1 MAQQL
6 GVVRLVFGSRLSNSY
21 FCIVLHLS
29 FVSRGYCGWSFITT
43 WQNFDHLRL
52 VRDTTE
58 CTCGGISIG
67 GWQSGEDLPWMTV
80 TSHRSLPPKGKSR
93 KHIEHYHFS
102 LTNTCPWSY
111 DQLSSAILPCC
122 HNDLLPFDHRL
133 NLMKAWVTIH
143 LSPCGCDR
151 HCFTKWEQ

>member
-29 FVSRGYCGWSFITT
+29 FVSRVYCGWSFITT

-58 CTCGGISIG
+58 CTCESISIE
-67 GWQSGEDLPWMTV
+67 GWQSGEDLRWMTV
-80 TSHRSLPPKGKSR
+80 ISHRSLPPKGKSR

-102 LTNTCPWSY
+102 LTSTCPWSWLVVFSHMIGCPL
-111 DQLSSAILPCC
+111 DIRPS
-122 HNDLLPFDHRL
+122 DHRL
-133 NLMKAWVTIH
+133 NVMKAWVNIH
-143 LSPCGCDR
+143 LSPCACDR
-151 HCFTKWEQ
+151 HCFTTWEQ